1 MSTAAT
7 PVIRNQVENALALR
21 SAGLLQEALDVL
33 TTPGE
38 YIADFYT
45 LRGEIQLA
53 LGRFQEAAGS
63 YFTVAT
69 TEPDNVFAQYNLA
82 ICLHRLGHWVEASQA
97 FQKVLDVDAHRDDAR
112 LGLGACLLHL
122 DRAESALSNFDNCWS
137 EAARLRALFGKAVAL
152 QLLHRF
158 DEAEATYERLLSSEP
173 NSEEALSNLVVL
185 SIDAGD
191 HEAARRR
198 ALRLLEISPHSTVAL
213 QCLAGLALER
223 REYEAAVR
231 FCGRIVER
239 APDCMEAWHN
249 LRFASGRVMSGLSA
263 PETAIGPAL
272 GRK

>member
-7 PVIRNQVENALALR
+7 PVMRNQVENALALR

-33 TTPGE
+33 STPGE
-38 YIADFYT
+38 YIADFYM

-69 TEPDNVFAQYNLA
+69 AEPQNAFAQYNLA
-82 ICLHRLGHWVEASQA
+82 VCLHRLGRWAEASQA
-97 FQKVLDVDAHRDDAR
+97 FQKVLDVDPHRDDAR
-112 LGLGACLLHL
+112 LGLGACLLYL
-122 DRAESALSNFDNCWS
+122 DRAEGALSNFDNCRS
-137 EAARLRALFGKAVAL
+137 DAARTKAIFGKAVAL
-152 QLLHRF
+152 QLLRRF
-158 DEAEATYERLLSSEP
+158 EEAEATYDRLLASEP
-173 NSEEALSNLVVL
+173 TSEEALSNLVVL

-191 HEAARRR
+191 HESARRR
-198 ALRLLEISPHSTVAL
+198 ALRLLEISPNSTVAL
-213 QCLAGLALER
+213 QCLAALALER

-231 FCGRIVER
+231 YCGRIVER
-239 APDCMEAWHN
+239 APECMEAWHN

-263 PETAIGPAL
+263 PDTSIGPAL

>member
-1 MSTAAT
+1 M
-7 PVIRNQVENALALR
+7 
-21 SAGLLQEALDVL
+21 
-33 TTPGE
+33 
-38 YIADFYT
+38 
-45 LRGEIQLA
+45 
-53 LGRFQEAAGS
+53 
-63 YFTVAT
+63 
-69 TEPDNVFAQYNLA
+69 A
-82 ICLHRLGHWVEASQA
+82 ICLHRLGHWAEASQA
-97 FQKVLDVDAHRDDAR
+97 FQRVLDVDPHRDDAR
-112 LGLGACLLHL
+112 LGLGACLLYL

-137 EAARLRALFGKAVAL
+137 DAARLRASFGKAVAL

-158 DEAEATYERLLSSEP
+158 EEAEAIYERLLASEP
-173 NSEEALSNLVVL
+173 NSEEALSNLVIL

-239 APDCMEAWHN
+239 APECMEAWHN

-263 PETAIGPAL
+263 PDNAIGPLL